1 MPFTDIAVRKA
12 APADKQYRLGDAAG
26 IYLEV
31 QPSGAKYWRLRYRFD
46 QKQKTLALGVYPAVG
61 LKDAREARDAARAL
75 LGKGVDPGAARA
87 ATKSSRGTAVSNSF
101 ESIARE
107 WHRKFSADLSESHAA
122 RNLRRLEAHVFP
134 YFGQTPITDVD
145 APTILDA
152 QQQAQRSSDQCGS
165 NRSRGRT
172 CDCRT
177 QSGFAADA

>member
-26 IYLEV
+26 MYLEV

-46 QKQKTLALGVYPAVG
+46 QKRKTLALGVYPAVG

-122 RNLRRLEAHVFP
+122 RSLRR
-134 YFGQTPITDVD
+134 
-145 APTILDA
+145 
-152 QQQAQRSSDQCGS
+152 
-165 NRSRGRT
+165 
-172 CDCRT
+172 
-177 QSGFAADA
+177 